1 VCWACSVDVVVTV
14 GVCFGHIAHI
24 RGVHVR
30 DTIEIGDAVGEVRR
44 ESLTCIARAPRHGAD
59 HTLAQY
65 LKICR
70 AVIGI
75 AQQRVMPLAQG
86 ASVEAT

>member
-1 VCWACSVDVVVTV
+1 M
-14 GVCFGHIAHI
+14 CFGHIAHLRSVRI
-24 RGVHVR
+24 R

-44 ESLTCIARAPRHGAD
+44 ESLTCMPRTPRHGAY

-65 LKICR
+65 LKISG
-70 AVIGI
+70 AVSGI
-75 AQQRVMPLAQG
+75 AEQRVMPLAQG

>member
-1 VCWACSVDVVVTV
+1 MVVDMV

-24 RGVHVR
+24 RGVRIR

-44 ESLTCIARAPRHGAD
+44 ESLTCMPRAPQHGAY

-65 LKICR
+65 LMIFR

-75 AQQRVMPLAQG
+75 AEQRVMPLAQG

>member
-1 VCWACSVDVVVTV
+1 MLACSVEVVVTV

-24 RGVHVR
+24 RGVRIR

-44 ESLTCIARAPRHGAD
+44 ESLTCMPRTPRHGAY

-65 LKICR
+65 LKISG

-75 AQQRVMPLAQG
+75 AEQRVMPLAQG